1 MSIFARLYKIYNM
14 FFGITFTEW
23 VGYLASIILIIS
35 FMMKNVKKL
44 RIINSIGAA
53 LFVAYGIML
62 TYSWPII
69 ITNQFILFANIYYL
83 ANNKSNS

>member
-1 MSIFARLYKIYNM
+1 MV
-14 FFGITFTEW
+14 FGITFTEW
-23 VGYLASIILIIS
+23 IGYLASIILIIS

-53 LFVAYGIML
+53 LFVIYGIML

-69 ITNQFILFANIYYL
+69 ITNQFILFANLYYL
-83 ANNKSNS
+83 TNNKNNS